1 VSRRR
6 LRLGAAGTAALFA
19 LAVLVPATAGAK
31 TTITA
36 SGSTTVAPLFSLLA
50 KKYVK
55 KTDGKVAFRLL
66 QGGSDVGVADVA
78 AGRVDIGNSSRDP
91 KEGDPG
97 GLVFNK
103 VALDALCVATNNSN
117 PISNMDTDTVRAV
130 YGGDVREWGSVPGS
144 GTGGTIDLFVRTPA
158 SGTQDAFD
166 KIFMSGKSVFSGAK
180 AEASNGLVQQRIKD
194 TPTGTGYVSLF
205 FTDGINPVAYNGVA
219 CDLRNAK
226 SGEYGGLRNLWMV
239 TRGDAGGKVGK
250 FIKWAQN
257 SSKAA
262 KITGTA
268 WVPLN

>member
-1 VSRRR
+1 VIRRR
-6 LRLGAAGTAALFA
+6 LRVGAAATAALFA
-19 LAVLVPATAGAK
+19 LAVMLPATAGAK
-31 TTITA
+31 TITA
-36 SGSTTVAPLFSLLA
+36 SGSTTVAPLFALLA
-50 KKYVK
+50 KKYAK
-55 KTDGKVAFRLL
+55 KKDNVNFRLL

-117 PISNMDTDTVRAV
+117 PVANMDTDTVRAL
-130 YGGDVREWGSVPGS
+130 YGGDVREWGDVPGA
-144 GTGGTIDLFVRTPA
+144 GTGGTVDLFVRTPA

-166 KIFMSGKSVFSGAK
+166 KIFMQGKAVFSGAK

-239 TRGDAGGKVGK
+239 TRGDASGTVAK
-250 FIKWAQN
+250 FIKWVQN
-257 SSKAA
+257 SGKAA

-268 WVPLN
+268 WVPLK